1 MHNLSIL
8 GATGSIG
15 QSTLEVVRLHPDRF
29 QIYALS
35 GHTRIEQLAKDC
47 AEFRPRYAVLPDA
60 KNLKALQAALA
71 SRGASGTEVI
81 VGPESLEAVAI
92 DPRVDT
98 VMAAIVGAAGLLPSL
113 AAARAGKKVLLANK
127 EALVM
132 SGDLFMQACAK
143 SGATVL
149 PIDSEHNAVF
159 QCLPLGKVD
168 GGVSK
173 ITLTASG
180 GPFRR
185 RDPASLA
192 AVTPAEAVA
201 HPNWTMG
208 RKISVDSATMMNK
221 GLEVIEAHY
230 LFGVPMSALEVV
242 IHPQSVIH
250 SMVTYCDGSTLAQLG
265 NPDMRTPI
273 AHALAYPERI
283 NSGVK
288 PLSLVEIGKLDFE
301 TPDLLRFPCL
311 GLAFEALKQGGA
323 APNVMNAANEIAV
336 EAFLQ
341 GKLGFLR
348 IAAVC
353 SEVLAQYDLSQS
365 VDSIEKVL
373 FIDANA
379 RKVAGNVMTKYL
391 S

>member
-1 MHNLSIL
+1 
-8 GATGSIG
+8 
-15 QSTLEVVRLHPDRF
+15 
-29 QIYALS
+29 
-35 GHTRIEQLAKDC
+35 
-47 AEFRPRYAVLPDA
+47 
-60 KNLKALQAALA
+60 
-71 SRGASGTEVI
+71 
-81 VGPESLEAVAI
+81 
-92 DPRVDT
+92 
-98 VMAAIVGAAGLLPSL
+98 
-113 AAARAGKKVLLANK
+113 
-127 EALVM
+127 
-132 SGDLFMQACAK
+132 
-143 SGATVL
+143 
-149 PIDSEHNAVF
+149 
-159 QCLPLGKVD
+159 
-168 GGVSK
+168 
-173 ITLTASG
+173 
-180 GPFRR
+180 
-185 RDPASLA
+185 
-192 AVTPAEAVA
+192 
-201 HPNWTMG
+201 
-208 RKISVDSATMMNK
+208 MNK

-250 SMVTYCDGSTLAQLG
+250 SMVSYCDGSTLAQLG

-288 PLSLVEIGKLDFE
+288 PISLVEIGKLDFE